1 MKQLKKQIV
10 RWTMAIAMIF
20 SMIPWMTIPAQ
31 AEESNEKVVVYT
43 QIPEDWENPCI
54 WAWDADGNN
63 AFDAWPGEEME
74 ADAANEGWYY
84 CHIPAS
90 TNHIII
96 NANKGDVQTDEIV
109 LESGNAW
116 VTISAPDQVEVQ
128 TEQQTEGDL
137 PEYVAKFAVHAKV
150 DESWETPH
158 LWAWSAPDGTNAFD
172 AWPGKEMTEGENG
185 WYTAKA
191 PEFVN
196 SIIINGQNGEVQTED
211 ISIDAAEIW
220 VTVDKDGK
228 YDFSY
233 VDPDKAAVED
243 ITVHVQ
249 APADWAEPNL
259 WAWSAPDGTNV
270 FSTWPGEALEEGEN
284 GWLTKTIPGWV
295 NSIIVNGNEGSVQT
309 SDISIETG
317 KDVWLQVQDAEN
329 FTVSYEEPEGTA
341 TVEPTEETKTEVTQE
356 TAVAEENKE
365 TKSSAAPIAGAVVAL
380 AAVAGGCGYAVKK
393 KNKNN

>member
-31 AEESNEKVVVYT
+31 AEENNEKVVVYT

-158 LWAWSAPDGTNAFD
+158 LWAWSAPDGTN
-172 AWPGKEMTEGENG
+172 
-185 WYTAKA
+185 
-191 PEFVN
+191 
-196 SIIINGQNGEVQTED
+196 
-211 ISIDAAEIW
+211 
-220 VTVDKDGK
+220 
-228 YDFSY
+228 
-233 VDPDKAAVED
+233 
-243 ITVHVQ
+243 
-249 APADWAEPNL
+249 
-259 WAWSAPDGTNV
+259 V

-329 FTVSYEEPEGTA
+329 FTLSYEEPEGTA

>member
-1 MKQLKKQIV
+1 MYNICMKKISVLIV
-10 RWTMAIAMIF
+10 GALLLAGFIHE
-20 SMIPWMTIPAQ
+20 PAQ
-31 AEESNEKVVVYT
+31 CGFISNYKTRIEQTKMQKSTIQNIKNLIEKQDIY
-43 QIPEDWENPCI
+43 
-54 WAWDADGNN
+54 
-63 AFDAWPGEEME
+63 
-74 ADAANEGWYY
+74 
-84 CHIPAS
+84 
-90 TNHIII
+90 
-96 NANKGDVQTDEIV
+96 ANKH
-109 LESGNAW
+109 
-116 VTISAPDQVEVQ
+116 
-128 TEQQTEGDL
+128 DL
-137 PEYVAKFAVHAKV
+137 KA
-150 DESWETPH
+150 
-158 LWAWSAPDGTNAFD
+158 L
-172 AWPGKEMTEGENG
+172 KEL
-185 WYTAKA
+185 YS

-249 APADWAEPNL
+249 APADWAEPHL

-329 FTVSYEEPEGTA
+329 FTLSYEEPEGTA